1 MSLRAARN
9 WPPSRGHL
17 GGKSQHT
24 RANLPDRIETP
35 EEIHEILLGL
45 ANSYEE
51 DIAQFDHEE
60 VFPSTTERPAKTTT
74 VKTTKPPPI
83 VWFPSEPECPGT
95 ESEKG

>member
-1 MSLRAARN
+1 MSLRAASY
-9 WPPSRGHL
+9 WQSSRRYL
-17 GGKSQHT
+17 GGKPHNV

-60 VFPSTTERPAKTTT
+60 VFPSTTERPATTTT

-95 ESEKG
+95 ESETG